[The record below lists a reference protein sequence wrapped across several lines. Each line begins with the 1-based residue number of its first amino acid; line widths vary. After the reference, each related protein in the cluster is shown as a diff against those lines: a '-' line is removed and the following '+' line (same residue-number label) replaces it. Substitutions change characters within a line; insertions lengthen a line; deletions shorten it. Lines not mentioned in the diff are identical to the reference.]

1 MGHIPTFHMLL
12 LQASADCHCMLAV
25 ESRISSNMTISA
37 FYRTEKLQF
46 NVPRTYLCFI
56 IRNKI
61 GLHLYLLPL
70 ANIGLFVWNH
80 LAVTSFSL
88 FNNRVIYLDFLFNG
102 STCLRLKISRPIVLA
117 STHFYMH
124 FGVWVSSVIALII
137 IHQSFHFKISHL
149 IFILSTC
156 TVFVFGEFY
165 HLLPS

>member
-1 MGHIPTFHMLL
+1 MRAQGVGHSPTFHMHLL
-12 LQASADCHCMLAV
+12 HASADCHCMLAG

-37 FYRTEKLQF
+37 FYRTQQLQF
-46 NVPRTYLCFI
+46 NVPRTYLCLI

-70 ANIGLFVWNH
+70 ANIGLFKWNH

-102 STCLRLKISRPIVLA
+102 STCQRLKVSRPIVLA

-124 FGVWVSSVIALII
+124 LGV
-137 IHQSFHFKISHL
+137 
-149 IFILSTC
+149 
-156 TVFVFGEFY
+156 
-165 HLLPS
+165 